1 MNVRELALDTLL
13 AIEQKGAYSHLQLN
27 EAIQKG
33 SLDGR
38 DAALLT
44 EIVYGTVQRRD
55 TLDYYLAPF
64 CARRAGLSRG
74 CACFFG

>member
-1 MNVRELALDTLL
+1 ELALDTLL

-33 SLDGR
+33 RLDGR

-64 CARRAGLSRG
+64 LRKARRLEPWVRVLLRLTL
-74 CACFFG
+74 